1 MTLPYRPGQFVW
13 CRFPQ
18 HERPDKPGP
27 KLRIGYLAT
36 VRQVEQGLA
45 VAIIYTT
52 TRPFAEPLPL
62 GVIPIAGR
70 VAEALSQRPFWIDAR
85 CIAYL
90 PVTIEYF
97 PRLDRTDH
105 GVQGL
110 APIGLQ
116 RKIVAAATEVFR
128 RPELLDLRGPG
139 RS

>member
-1 MTLPYRPGQFVW
+1 MTLPYRPGHFVW

-18 HERPDKPGP
+18 NERPDKPGP

-45 VAIIYTT
+45 VAVLYTT

-70 VAEALSQRPFWIDAR
+70 AAETLGQRPFWIDAR

-90 PVTIEYF
+90 PVTIEFF
-97 PRLDRTDH
+97 PRLDRADH
-105 GVQGL
+105 GVQGVAL
-110 APIGLQ
+110 VGLQ

-139 RS
+139 RR